1 MSVKKKITLTAII
14 AAVSVLASGCG
25 KAMILENKA
34 SDIEC
39 NGNIISGAA
48 FSKTEIKPAESIPDQ
63 TGSHQTTVVTSTTKA
78 AASQQTK
85 PETVQ
90 TTASSSE
97 TSYKENSYDEPSEE
111 TIYSI
116 PDSTK
121 PPVSIVETKTEP
133 PATALQTTESTSQKP
148 MPEPDSDSVPSSTDS
163 LPVNSYTALNYSEV
177 KGVWIWYSEL
187 YPILTGKSESQ
198 LRSGIGEYY
207 DNCLSL
213 GINTVYV
220 HVRPFGD
227 AIYKSDYFPWSKYCT
242 GYIGEDPGYDPLNIM
257 I

>member
-39 NGNIISGAA
+39 NENIISGVA

-97 TSYKENSYDEPSEE
+97 TSYK
-111 TIYSI
+111 
-116 PDSTK
+116 K
-121 PPVSIVETKTEP
+121 K
-133 PATALQTTESTSQKP
+133 L
-148 MPEPDSDSVPSSTDS
+148 
-163 LPVNSYTALNYSEV
+163 
-177 KGVWIWYSEL
+177 
-187 YPILTGKSESQ
+187 
-198 LRSGIGEYY
+198 
-207 DNCLSL
+207 
-213 GINTVYV
+213 
-220 HVRPFGD
+220 VR
-227 AIYKSDYFPWSKYCT
+227 
-242 GYIGEDPGYDPLNIM
+242 
-257 I
+257 

>member
-25 KAMILENKA
+25 KAMILEDK
-34 SDIEC
+34 D
-39 NGNIISGAA
+39 NIISGVA

-85 PETVQ
+85 PETVH
-90 TTASSSE
+90 TTVSSSE

-111 TIYSI
+111 TIYAI

-133 PATALQTTESTSQKP
+133 PATVLQTTESTSQKP

-163 LPVNSYTALNYSEV
+163 LPVNSYTALNYNEV

-187 YPILTGKSESQ
+187 YPILSGKRDSQ
-198 LRSGIGEYY
+198 LRSGIGENF
-207 DNCLSL
+207 DN
-213 GINTVYV
+213 
-220 HVRPFGD
+220 
-227 AIYKSDYFPWSKYCT
+227 
-242 GYIGEDPGYDPLNIM
+242 
-257 I
+257 